1 MERFPGFPDGKL
13 TLTPVPEVF
22 FNELLPHINNTGEL
36 KITLYFFWRLSR
48 IEGSF
53 PYLRLSDILEDRDLI
68 ILFQNT
74 EIDLVDALELA
85 TARGTLLK
93 ATIKSDQ
100 THNKDY
106 HTLFF
111 LNTPK
116 GRGAIEA
123 IGDGHWNPSTD
134 PTPPDEILEEPPS
147 IYRLYEE
154 NIGPLTPMI
163 ADAIKDAETTYPI
176 QWIID
181 AIMIAVERNKRSWR
195 YITAIL
201 ERWQR
206 EGRDVR
212 KQELKARGDSEEAR
226 RRYIEGEYSDF
237 VEH

>member
-1 MERFPGFPDGKL
+1 MDRFPGFPDRKL
-13 TLTPVPEVF
+13 TPTPVPEVF
-22 FNELLPHINNTGEL
+22 FNELLPHIHHIGEL
-36 KITLYFFWRLSR
+36 KITLYIFWRLSHV
-48 IEGSF
+48 EGSF
-53 PYLRLSDILEDRDLI
+53 PYLRLSDILEDRKI
-68 ILFQNT
+68 KFSFEKT
-74 EIDLVDALELA
+74 EINLVDALELA
-85 TARGTLLK
+85 TVRGTLLK

-100 THNKDY
+100 KHNNDD

-111 LNTPK
+111 LNTPR
-116 GRGAIEA
+116 GRAAVEAIE
-123 IGDGHWNPSTD
+123 DGHWNPSIE

-154 NIGPLTPMI
+154 NIGPLTPLI

-176 QWIID
+176 HWIID

-212 KQELKARGDSEEAR
+212 KQELKARGDSEETR
-226 RRYIEGEYSDF
+226 RRYIEGEFSDF